1 MGKDGYI
8 DYHEIKVAM
17 RALGFELGKEEVLD
31 AMAAHNVQPHDQ
43 MSRDA
48 FVKMMTLYVAN
59 RDPEEEI
66 ERAFRLFDTS
76 GLGKIRLEDLKRV
89 AQDLDAHLSDA

>member
-1 MGKDGYI
+1 
-8 DYHEIKVAM
+8 M

-48 FVKMMTLYVAN
+48 FVKMSA
-59 RDPEEEI
+59 
-66 ERAFRLFDTS
+66 
-76 GLGKIRLEDLKRV
+76 
-89 AQDLDAHLSDA
+89 

>member
-1 MGKDGYI
+1 
-8 DYHEIKVAM
+8 
-17 RALGFELGKEEVLD
+17 
-31 AMAAHNVQPHDQ
+31 
-43 MSRDA
+43 
-48 FVKMMTLYVAN
+48 MTLYVAN

-89 AQDLDAHLSDA
+89 AQDLDAHLSDAELYVLLCLAHSVPL